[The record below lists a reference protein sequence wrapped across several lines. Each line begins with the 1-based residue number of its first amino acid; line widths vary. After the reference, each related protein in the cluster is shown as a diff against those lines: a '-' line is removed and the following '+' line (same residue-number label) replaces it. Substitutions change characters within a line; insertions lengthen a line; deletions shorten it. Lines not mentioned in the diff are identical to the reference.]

1 MQKITTFLTFNNQAE
16 DAINFY
22 LSVFPGSKAGS
33 INRIGGGEPGTKGTV
48 VSGNFEL
55 FGQNFVALNG
65 GPHFSFSEGMSLF
78 INCETQDEIDYYWS
92 KLSEGGVE
100 QPCGWLKDKFGV
112 SWQVVPGVLG
122 QLLGGSDP
130 VKTQRVVTALLKMG
144 KLDIKMLQDAYEGTG
159 D

>member
-16 DAINFY
+16 EAINFY
-22 LSVFPGSKAGS
+22 VSVFPDARAGN
-33 INRIGGGEPGTKGTV
+33 ITRIGGGEPGTMGTV
-48 VSGNFEL
+48 LSGNFEL

-78 INCETQDEIDYYWS
+78 IHCENQDEIDYYWS
-92 KLSEGGVE
+92 RLTEGGTE

-122 QLLGGSDP
+122 QLLGSNDP
-130 VKTQRVVTALLKMG
+130 EKSNRVVTALLKMS
-144 KLDIKMLQDAYEGTG
+144 KLDIKTLQDAYDGI
-159 D
+159 